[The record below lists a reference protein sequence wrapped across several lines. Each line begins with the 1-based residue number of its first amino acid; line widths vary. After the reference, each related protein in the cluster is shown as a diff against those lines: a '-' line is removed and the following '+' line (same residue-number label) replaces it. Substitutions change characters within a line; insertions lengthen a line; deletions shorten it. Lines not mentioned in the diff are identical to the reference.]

1 VEAEEKVLTAQFTSD
16 ISDNG
21 SSKKRKSKG
30 AIDDSINLN
39 QETAGICI
47 LFLFYIIN
55 LDLKII
61 III

>member
-16 ISDNG
+16 ISDNS

-39 QETAGICI
+39 QETAGIYCFYFI
-47 LFLFYIIN
+47 LLT
-55 LDLKII
+55 
-61 III
+61 